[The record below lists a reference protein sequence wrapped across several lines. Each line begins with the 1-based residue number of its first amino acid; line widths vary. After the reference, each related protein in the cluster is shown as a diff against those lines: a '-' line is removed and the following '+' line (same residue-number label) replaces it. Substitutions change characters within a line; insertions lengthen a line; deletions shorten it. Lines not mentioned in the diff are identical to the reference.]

1 MSAQRTGMKLSY
13 IGNDADEIADILA
26 RCVGPVNVHMPRKA
40 DLSYSYEFIAA
51 GCAAFSRVQ
60 SHGRFR
66 LGQKD
71 EVPKLLVLLPL
82 DGSASI
88 DVGRRTLHSAPGKGA
103 VLDGNR
109 LTQVQLDGARR
120 HFSII
125 FDQSDL
131 IRHISTVLE
140 RPVQGSLDF
149 KSEFDLE
156 AGSGLIFFRLAQVMA
171 QSLGP
176 DAIVEDMPHT
186 LEHLSKTL
194 ICLLVDTLP
203 HRFSQSMS
211 QGEWLPSP
219 RHVKRAIDFM
229 HANLS
234 SAHTMTQISEAAGIG
249 VRSLQEG
256 FRRFKGKSPTSYLTQ
271 LRMEAV
277 HRELTEAKLDV
288 PISEIARKWGFRHMG
303 RFSSDYRKNYG
314 HPPSQARKE
323 GSRS

>member
-1 MSAQRTGMKLSY
+1 MPAQRNGMRLSY
-13 IGNDADEIADILA
+13 IGNDADEIADVLA
-26 RCVGPVNVHMPRKA
+26 RCIGPVNVQMPRKA

-60 SHGRFR
+60 SHGSFR
-66 LGQKD
+66 LGQKN

-88 DVGRRTLHSAPGKGA
+88 DIGRKTLYSEPGKGA

-109 LTQVQLDGARR
+109 LTEVGLDGTRR
-120 HFSII
+120 HLSII
-125 FDQSDL
+125 FDQNDL

-149 KSEFDLE
+149 KTEFDLE
-156 AGSGLIFFRLAQVMA
+156 AGSGQIFFRLAQVMA

-176 DAIVEDMPHT
+176 VVDDMPHT
-186 LEHLSKTL
+186 LDHLSKTL
-194 ICLLVDTLP
+194 ISLLVDTIP
-203 HRFSQSMS
+203 HRFSPSLS

-234 SAHTMTQISEAAGIG
+234 SALSMGQLAEAAGIG
-249 VRSLQEG
+249 IRSLQEG
-256 FRRFKGKSPTSYLTQ
+256 FRRFKGTSPTGYLTQ

-277 HRELTEAKLDV
+277 HRELMEGELEV
-288 PISEIARKWGFRHMG
+288 SVSEIARKWGFRHMG
-303 RFSSDYRKNYG
+303 RFSSDYRKSYG
-314 HPPSQARKE
+314 HPPSQARK
-323 GSRS
+323 GRSRP